1 MQGTREMSFTMGRV
15 SLVLIGLAGQAVQH
29 SFGQVQH
36 QDSTREVKALAS
48 ALLAQYPG
56 AAFNA
61 PGFGARTKSSSDQ
74 SRAHGAPNMASDFEP
89 PFWAPGLKKRAFER
103 IPGPVREPWV
113 PSWLDEDE
121 QRERRL
127 EEAVKWRP
135 EYIPEPWIGPATDDD
150 ERAKIWDEHDRVLAA
165 QAAAPCPSWVTD
177 WLREAGKAESEIPT
191 TVGECMPYVGKIL
204 PGQRIIFKPPP
215 WAEGLTKRE
224 FEQIPEPAR
233 EPWIPSWAD
242 EEEKAERRLE
252 AAEKWRPDYIPE
264 PWALGDFD
272 ERKRIMDRHKL
283 VLQAQR
289 DGPPPD
295 WVIDYLKEHGKPLPT
310 TVGEIMDTP
319 APVPEPWK
327 PSWVDDDEEEEETKP
342 EPAPEPE
349 PVAVTAAPVAA
360 APAASSSS
368 TTSST
373 TSITTTVPTVS
384 STTISTTSTATSIS
398 ATSKEGSTSTEA
410 SMEPNMQAP
419 ASLSQKFEEGPPKPS
434 ESAGAGEDGTTTSP
448 ACRVIQNFHILTF
461 FIALSLCRDC

>member
-15 SLVLIGLAGQAVQH
+15 SLALICLAGQAVQH
-29 SFGQVQH
+29 SFAQVQE
-36 QDSTREVKALAS
+36 QESARAMKAFAS
-48 ALLAQYPG
+48 ALLARYPG
-56 AAFNA
+56 SAFNA
-61 PGFGARTKSSSDQ
+61 PGFGARFPVKDGSPSIDQ

-103 IPGPVREPWV
+103 IPGPVREPWI

-121 QRERRL
+121 QRERRT

-177 WLREAGKAESEIPT
+177 WLREAGKPESEIPT

-264 PWALGDFD
+264 PWSIGDFD
-272 ERKRIMDRHKL
+272 ERARIMDRHKL

-289 DGPPPD
+289 DAPPPD
-295 WVIDYLKEHGKPLPT
+295 WVTDYLKEHGKPLPT

-327 PSWVDDDEEEEETKP
+327 PSWIDDDEEEDEPKP
-342 EPAPEPE
+342 EPAPAPAPE
-349 PVAVTAAPVAA
+349 PFTPSWAKDPEPSPAPAPAPVTAAAEGGSA
-360 APAASSSS
+360 
-368 TTSST
+368 
-373 TSITTTVPTVS
+373 VS
-384 STTISTTSTATSIS
+384 SFATIFQEGDEIEFKVADLVKTGNKLSI
-398 ATSKEGSTSTEA
+398 K
-410 SMEPNMQAP
+410 
-419 ASLSQKFEEGPPKPS
+419 LEGPITFTA
-434 ESAGAGEDGTTTSP
+434 EGEIT
-448 ACRVIQNFHILTF
+448 
-461 FIALSLCRDC
+461 